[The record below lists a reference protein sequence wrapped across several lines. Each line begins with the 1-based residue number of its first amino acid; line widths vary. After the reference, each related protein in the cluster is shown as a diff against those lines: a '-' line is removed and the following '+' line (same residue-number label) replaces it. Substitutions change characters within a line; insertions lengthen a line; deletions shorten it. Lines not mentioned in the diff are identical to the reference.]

1 MKKVASSLLG
11 LSLALGGA
19 CAALG
24 QEKSAGTAPRPK
36 VLQIMREYTKPGKS
50 GMVHDKAESAFVQ
63 AMSRAKWPTNY
74 VGMASLT
81 GKPRALFFTFY
92 DSFEALEKDG
102 AAAAK
107 NATLSAAIDRAG
119 EADGQLLDSM
129 DQGIF
134 YFSDEMSLRPRAD
147 LSQVR
152 FLQILN
158 FHVRP
163 GHDEEWNEVMKLVKS
178 AYEKGVP
185 DAHWGMF
192 RQMFGGEGGTY
203 LVLIGRKS
211 LSEIDK
217 GILQDDMKFAAAL
230 GEDGMKK
237 LNEKFGTSVDSSQEQ
252 LFAINPRMS
261 YVSEEWIKADPDFW
275 KPKAAAAP
283 APKPAAEDKKA
294 KP

>member
-1 MKKVASSLLG
+1 MRKVASSLLG

-63 AMSRAKWPTNY
+63 AMSHAKWPTNY
-74 VGMASLT
+74 VGMTSLT

-102 AAAAK
+102 AAVAK

-152 FLQILN
+152 FLQILS

-163 GHDEEWNEVMKLVKS
+163 GHDEEWNEVMKLVKG

-237 LNEKFGTSVDSSQEQ
+237 LNEKFGASVDSSQEQ

-261 YVSEEWIKADPDFW
+261 YVSDEWIKADPDFW

-283 APKPAAEDKKA
+283 AMKPPAEDKKA

>member
-1 MKKVASSLLG
+1 MKKVASSLL
-11 LSLALGGA
+11 LVSLALGGA

-74 VGMASLT
+74 VGMTSLT

-163 GHDEEWNEVMKLVKS
+163 GHDEEWNEVMKLVKG
-178 AYEKGVP
+178 AYEKGVS

-237 LNEKFGTSVDSSQEQ
+237 LNEKFGASVDSSQEQ

>member
-1 MKKVASSLLG
+1 MKNVASSLLM

-19 CAALG
+19 CVALA
-24 QEKSAGTAPRPK
+24 QEKSEGTAPRPR
-36 VLQIMREYTKPGKS
+36 VLQITREFTKPGKA
-50 GMVHDKAESAFVQ
+50 GMVHDNAESAFTQ
-63 AMSRAKWPTNY
+63 AMSRAKWPTHY
-74 VGMASLT
+74 VGMTSLT

-92 DSFEALEKDG
+92 DSFEAWEKDS
-102 AAAAK
+102 AAVAK
-107 NATLSAAIDRAG
+107 NATLSASLDRAG

-129 DQGIF
+129 DSGVF
-134 YFSDEMSLRPRAD
+134 YSSDEMSLRPRAD

-163 GHDEEWNEVMKLVKS
+163 GHDREWTEVMKLVKG

-185 DAHWGMF
+185 DAHWGFF
-192 RQMFGGEGGTY
+192 RLMFGGEGDTY
-203 LVLIGRKS
+203 LALIGRKS

-217 GILQDDMKFAAAL
+217 SMTEDDKKFAAAL

-237 LNEKFGTSVDSSQEQ
+237 LNELFGASVDSSQEQ

-261 YVSEEWIKADPDFW
+261 YVVDEWIKSDPDFW

-283 APKPAAEDKKA
+283 AAKPAAEDKKA

>member
-1 MKKVASSLLG
+1 MKKVASSLL
-11 LSLALGGA
+11 LVSLALGGA

-74 VGMASLT
+74 VGMTSLT

-163 GHDEEWNEVMKLVKS
+163 GHDEEWNEVMKLVKG

-237 LNEKFGTSVDSSQEQ
+237 LNEKFGASVDSSQEQ

>member
-19 CAALG
+19 CSAFG
-24 QEKSAGTAPRPK
+24 QEKSEGSAPRPK
-36 VLQIMREYTKPGKS
+36 VLQITREFVKPGKS

-63 AMSRAKWPTNY
+63 AMSRAKWPTHY
-74 VGMASLT
+74 VGMTSLT
-81 GKPRALFFTFY
+81 GKPRALFFTFF
-92 DSFEALEKDG
+92 DSFEAWEKDG
-102 AAAAK
+102 AATAK
-107 NATLSAAIDRAG
+107 NATLSAALDRAAV
-119 EADGQLLDSM
+119 ADGELLDSM
-129 DQGIF
+129 DQGVF

-152 FLQILN
+152 FLQVLN

-163 GHDEEWNEVMKLVKS
+163 GHDREWTEVMKLVKG

-185 DAHWGMF
+185 EAHWGMF
-192 RQMFGGEGGTY
+192 RLMFGGEGGTY

-217 GILQDDMKFAAAL
+217 GMMEDDKKFAAAL

-237 LNEKFGTSVDSSQEQ
+237 LNENFGAAVDSSQEQ

-261 YVSEEWIKADPDFW
+261 YVADEWIKADPDVW
-275 KPKAAAAP
+275 KPKAAAP
-283 APKPAAEDKKA
+283 AAKPAAEDKKA

>member
-1 MKKVASSLLG
+1 M
-11 LSLALGGA
+11 
-19 CAALG
+19 
-24 QEKSAGTAPRPK
+24 T
-36 VLQIMREYTKPGKS
+36 
-50 GMVHDKAESAFVQ
+50 
-63 AMSRAKWPTNY
+63 
-74 VGMASLT
+74 SLT

-163 GHDEEWNEVMKLVKS
+163 GHDEEWNEVMKLVKG

-237 LNEKFGTSVDSSQEQ
+237 LNEKFGASVDSSQEQ

>member
-1 MKKVASSLLG
+1 MKKVASSLL
-11 LSLALGGA
+11 LVSFALGGA

-74 VGMASLT
+74 VGMTSLT

-163 GHDEEWNEVMKLVKS
+163 GHDEEWNEVMKLVKG

-217 GILQDDMKFAAAL
+217 SILQDDMKFAAAL

-237 LNEKFGTSVDSSQEQ
+237 LNEKFGASVDSSQEQ

-283 APKPAAEDKKA
+283 AMKPAAEDKKA